1 MTCYLRLHYI
11 TIVKYLLFL
20 FFEKLLQWTKK
31 KKKKL
36 WRMIVK
42 SAKNPLDIVVDFS
55 VAFKYF
61 IELHFTMQTSSPVI
75 YY

>member
-1 MTCYLRLHYI
+1 MQG
-11 TIVKYLLFL
+11 K
-20 FFEKLLQWTKK
+20 KK

>member
-1 MTCYLRLHYI
+1 MLFKTALHNNCQVSFI
-11 TIVKYLLFL
+11 PFL
-20 FFEKLLQWTKK
+20 WEAAAVDKK